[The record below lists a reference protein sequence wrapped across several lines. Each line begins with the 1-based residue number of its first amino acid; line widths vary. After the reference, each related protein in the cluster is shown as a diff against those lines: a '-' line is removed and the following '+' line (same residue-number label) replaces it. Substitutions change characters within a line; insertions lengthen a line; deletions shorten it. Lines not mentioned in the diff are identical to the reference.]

1 MEPSSEFLAA
11 DPNFPGC
18 GGVEAENGGGDF
30 AAAGADEAGEAED
43 FARAQSEA
51 DVGEFA
57 GAGKFF
63 DAKNLGAEFAIEMG
77 GARVDDFASDHLL
90 DDALGIRGGDGF
102 GGDVFAVAQDG
113 NGVAQAEDFFHAMGD
128 VDDGD
133 AAGFEFFEEREKMFA
148 FADGERT
155 GRLVHDDDFR
165 ADTESGG
172 DLGHLFLAGGEVLH
186 GGIDVERGFDFFE
199 HAAGAL
205 AHGGVIDATKEAREF
220 AEAKIFGD
228 GEVRAEGEFLMN
240 HGDAKPAGGER
251 IGGMND
257 LAVEKDFAG
266 ISGVNAG
273 EDFAEG
279 AFAGAVLADQRVA
292 MAALDGERDV
302 VEGEDAGEAFG
313 DVLNSRKGIVQ
324 F

>member
-1 MEPSSEFLAA
+1 M
-11 DPNFPGC
+11 
-18 GGVEAENGGGDF
+18 
-30 AAAGADEAGEAED
+30 
-43 FARAQSEA
+43 R
-51 DVGEFA
+51 
-57 GAGKFF
+57 
-63 DAKNLGAEFAIEMG
+63 
-77 GARVDDFASDHLL
+77 
-90 DDALGIRGGDGF
+90 
-102 GGDVFAVAQDG
+102 
-113 NGVAQAEDFFHAMGD
+113 D

-133 AAGFEFFEEREKMFA
+133 AAGFKFFEEREKMFA

-155 GRLVHDDDFR
+155 GRLVHDDNLR

-205 AHGGVIDATKEAREF
+205 AHGGEIDTTKEAREF
-220 AEAKIFGD
+220 AEAKIFRD
-228 GEVRAEGEFLMN
+228 GEVRAKGEFLMN
-240 HGDAKPAGGER
+240 HRDAKPAGGER

-257 LAVEKDFAG
+257 FAIEKDFAG

-279 AFAGAVLADQRVA
+279 AFARRRSRRSSAWQWPRSMESETLSRARTPGKRLVI
-292 MAALDGERDV
+292 
-302 VEGEDAGEAFG
+302 
-313 DVLNSRKGIVQ
+313 VLNSRKGIVQ